1 LAIATIAIGN
11 LGVYAAT
18 SLRLI
23 AANIVIVSIG
33 KLLLAFVIG
42 GGYLLSIGF
51 YYLLHSTVVTAALLK
66 YRLGFYWLMMK
77 KISWKCLL

>member
-23 AANIVIVSIG
+23 AANIVIVSVG
-33 KLLLAFVIG
+33 TLLLDIVIG
-42 GGYLLSIGF
+42 GGYSLSIGLPPCPVLVATF
-51 YYLLHSTVVTAALLK
+51 CAWNRHAGLQNNQLIQTK
-66 YRLGFYWLMMK
+66 
-77 KISWKCLL
+77 

>member
-23 AANIVIVSIG
+23 AAKIVIVSVG
-33 KLLLAFVIG
+33 TLMLAIVIG
-42 GGYLLSIGF
+42 GG
-51 YYLLHSTVVTAALLK
+51 
-66 YRLGFYWLMMK
+66 
-77 KISWKCLL
+77 